1 MLMIQVLSVIAFG
14 LTIHLIMNK
23 IYPLRK
29 AGLFLL
35 IAALLTG
42 GILLL
47 RSFPFA
53 EADEKYFISAI
64 VIVVS
69 YCIYLIGNHVIYYLI
84 VHPFR
89 KGRFKSFTESYF
101 RMAQV
106 GFFVFGLLVVLAI
119 VSGLIEK
126 YDLIIY

>member
-14 LTIHLIMNK
+14 LTVHLIINK

-35 IAALLTG
+35 IPVFLTG
-42 GILLL
+42 GVFLLK
-47 RSFPFA
+47 SFPFV
-53 EADEKYFISAI
+53 EADKKYFISAI

-69 YCIYLIGNHVIYYLI
+69 YCIYLIGNHIIYYLI
-84 VHPFR
+84 VHPFS

-101 RMAQV
+101 GMAQV
-106 GFFVFGLLVVLAI
+106 GFFVFGLFGVFLT
-119 VSGLIEK
+119 VSDLIE
-126 YDLIIY
+126 